1 MTYFLESVNTDPLVS
16 PAKIKD
22 NASKDKVNEFK
33 DDMAKKPKSRPR
45 PRDKFGPGEPAP
57 RPKEPN
63 PTKDPVEPATLLPE
77 TPVPPPFDLFPPVS
91 SGPSGPGAP
100 GRDTPPPSDLR
111 PESSSTNAFGTA
123 GRGSR
128 RPRGSVS
135 YAEPNLRDK
144 MRRPTKELVDAV
156 GADDRIQILGSRKIE
171 GMVSETEF
179 GQENNKRTVVIKK
192 EPTDDVPSWKFP
204 PLKDSQHQHESNG
217 VEPTSPLGSK
227 SSAAAET
234 DLPSSVLTD
243 RRRRTMTVHRASDD
257 PSTEPAKPSSGA
269 GTAIAALVAGSSKP
283 RKREAGEAH
292 GDEKISEYLENGDIY
307 DLHTSSPPPDK
318 GTAKEAP
325 PRASS
330 RRHSSVPALAEDAKA
345 SVARRGDRRRNG
357 LAGIAAGGGGERG
370 TGRAGEGLKGSRSVV
385 GLKAR
390 DGGGGEGVGGGARE
404 ERAER
409 AAGRRRSMML

>member
-1 MTYFLESVNTDPLVS
+1 MNTDPLVS
-16 PAKIKD
+16 PAKIKG
-22 NASKDKVNEFK
+22 NASKDKIGELK

-45 PRDKFGPGEPAP
+45 PRDKLGPSEPAP

-63 PTKDPVEPATLLPE
+63 TKKDLIQPATLLPE
-77 TPVPPPFDLFPPVS
+77 TPVPPPFDLFSPVS
-91 SGPSGPGAP
+91 SEPSGPGTQ

-156 GADDRIQILGSRKIE
+156 GADDRIQILGSRKVE
-171 GMVSETEF
+171 GIVSEIEF
-179 GQENNKRTVVIKK
+179 GQENSKRTVVIKK

-204 PLKDSQHQHESNG
+204 PLKDSQLQHESNG

-227 SSAAAET
+227 SSAAAVT

-257 PSTEPAKPSSGA
+257 PGTEPGKRSSGA

-283 RKREAGEAH
+283 RKREAGEAQ
-292 GDEKISEYLENGDIY
+292 GEEKISEYLENGDIY
-307 DLHTSSPPPDK
+307 DLHTSSPPDK

-325 PRASS
+325 TRASS

-345 SVARRGDRRRNG
+345 STARRGERRRDG
-357 LAGIAAGGGGERG
+357 LAGVAAGNGGERVI
-370 TGRAGEGLKGSRSVV
+370 GRAGEGLKGSRSVV

-390 DGGGGEGVGGGARE
+390 DGGGGEEVGVGGGARE